1 MTGPRSFQRRMKIVG
16 VLLLTLSAI
25 TPASSVFVIIPGVIQ
40 QAGTGAIWSLLIAA
54 GVSLTMCFVYAELA
68 SAWPLAGGEYAMA
81 GQALGPFAGYVM
93 MGCNAFAYTF
103 VSPSLAL
110 GVAGYL
116 GAIWPGAPAVPIA
129 VGIIAFSSLLC
140 IFNIRLNAWV
150 TGVFLAVEVLALA
163 AVAVLGFGHMVR
175 PIGEVLAHPLM
186 ATAAGGL
193 GATPLVSIG
202 VATTV
207 AIFAYNG
214 YGGAVYFSEEMQ
226 EAPRHIARTIV
237 IAYFL
242 TVSLEFLPALAATLS
257 APDVTAFV
265 KSQTP
270 FGDIVSLLGG
280 RTFGVVVSLGVALAI
295 INAVIATLL
304 VNARI
309 LYSSG
314 RDGAWHT
321 LVNDLFTRLHLKF
334 DSPWVATLVA
344 GAACAASC
352 FIPLHLLL
360 VINGTGVTFIY
371 LSLALAVIA
380 GRLTGASAHAPY
392 RMPLFPL
399 APVVAIVALLGVLA
413 ANWTDPDVGRPSLLA
428 TLAIMVAFAGYY
440 LLRRRRGGFAWSLAA
455 PVESPPLTAVAQNLE
470 MSGS

>member
-1 MTGPRSFQRRMKIVG
+1 MTGPRSFQRSMKIIG

-25 TPASSVFVIIPGVIQ
+25 TPASSVFVIIPGVVQ

-54 GVSLTMCFVYAELA
+54 GLSLTMCFVYAELA

-93 MGCNAFAYTF
+93 MGCNAIAYTF

-129 VGIIAFSSLLC
+129 VGIIVFSSLLC
-140 IFNIRLNAWV
+140 ILNIRLNAWV
-150 TGVFLAVEVLALA
+150 TGAFLAVEVLALA
-163 AVAVLGFGHMVR
+163 AV
-175 PIGEVLAHPLM
+175 LA
-186 ATAAGGL
+186 
-193 GATPLVSIG
+193 
-202 VATTV
+202 
-207 AIFAYNG
+207 
-214 YGGAVYFSEEMQ
+214 
-226 EAPRHIARTIV
+226 
-237 IAYFL
+237 
-242 TVSLEFLPALAATLS
+242 